1 MVWSPKWAGT
11 GMSENQERYEISEK
25 THQEFVD
32 QSHVLAFEELGIVQ
46 CGTASCRDF
55 FSVYRKNQQ
64 KHMLLFTVRGK
75 GWLESGGCRYILEP
89 GSCIT
94 VPSGIENGFG
104 IEEETWQIAWIFL
117 SPDKHCEN
125 MVSDEIS
132 YTLSP
137 AAEVVSSCI
146 HTLLRSIALPIDLG
160 GAIAN
165 HSVAQIEFLINAPV
179 PNHQPRNLVRLRRV
193 FDNVQKQLHKEWNV
207 HELANLFPCSEPHF
221 HRLCQRYYSHSP
233 MTHIMRMRMEYAARL
248 LKSSDWSIQHIG
260 EIVGY
265 PNAANFSTRFKA
277 WSGMTPRQFKRSA
290 TIGN

>member
-1 MVWSPKWAGT
+1 
-11 GMSENQERYEISEK
+11 MSEKQERYKISEK

-117 SPDKHCEN
+117 SPDKHWEN
-125 MVSDEIS
+125 IVSDEIS

-179 PNHQPRNLVRLRRV
+179 PNHQSRNLVRLRRV

-277 WSGMTPRQFKRSA
+277 WSGMTPRQFKRGA

>member
-1 MVWSPKWAGT
+1 
-11 GMSENQERYEISEK
+11 MSEKQERYEISEK

-117 SPDKHCEN
+117 SPDKHWEN
-125 MVSDEIS
+125 IVSDEIS
-132 YTLSP
+132 YMLSP

-179 PNHQPRNLVRLRRV
+179 PNHQSRNLVRLRRV

-277 WSGMTPRQFKRSA
+277 WSGMTPRQFKRGA

>member
-1 MVWSPKWAGT
+1 
-11 GMSENQERYEISEK
+11 MSEKQERYEISEK

-64 KHMLLFTVRGK
+64 KHMLLYTVRGK
-75 GWLESGGCRYILEP
+75 GWLESDGCRYILEP
-89 GSCIT
+89 GSCIM

-117 SPDKHCEN
+117 SPDKHWEN
-125 MVSDEIS
+125 IVSDEIS

-165 HSVAQIEFLINAPV
+165 HSVAQIEFMINAPV
-179 PNHQPRNLVRLRRV
+179 PNHQPRNLVRLKRV

-207 HELANLFPCSEPHF
+207 HELASLFPCSEPHF

-277 WSGMTPRQFKRSA
+277 WSGMTPRQFKRGA
-290 TIGN
+290 TTEN